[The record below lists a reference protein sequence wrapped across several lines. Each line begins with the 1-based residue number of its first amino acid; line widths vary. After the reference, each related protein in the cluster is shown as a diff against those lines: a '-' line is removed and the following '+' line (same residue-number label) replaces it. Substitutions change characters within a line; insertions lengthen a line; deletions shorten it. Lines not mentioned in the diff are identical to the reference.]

1 MDVAFTGHMGG
12 AAYLAAIA
20 LGSNLFNMLYW
31 PLGFLRMSTSGIAAQ
46 SFGADDSREVRLSL
60 LRPLCLS
67 LILGLLIILFQDPI
81 FSIYEWATA
90 SKTDVQTIGFARQYF
105 SILVWGAPAMLAGY
119 AFAGW
124 FIGLGEAKKAM
135 WTAIAINVCNFTA
148 SFILVVG
155 FSMKIS
161 GVAIGTLVAQWVGL
175 IIAMILAVKPF
186 GGLKAS
192 LEGFMA
198 HRQWAKIW
206 VVNRD
211 LFLRTICLAAVTLWF
226 TREGARQGDVMLGA
240 NALLMQMFIFFSYF
254 SDGLAYAA
262 ESLVGRC
269 IGAKDDE
276 GFRLTIRRVIKW
288 GGVLAVIFSVLY
300 FAAGEWILGLLT
312 DNQDTV
318 ASASQYI
325 PWIVI
330 VPIVSFGAFAYDGVM
345 VGATASRDM
354 LGSVGIGA
362 LLFFV
367 CYYSGTALGLTANS
381 SLWTAF
387 IVYLLARSLYGVI
400 WTMRLKPVR

>member
-211 LFLRTICLAAVTLWF
+211 LFLRTICLAAV
-226 TREGARQGDVMLGA
+226 AH
-240 NALLMQMFIFFSYF
+240 
-254 SDGLAYAA
+254 
-262 ESLVGRC
+262 
-269 IGAKDDE
+269 
-276 GFRLTIRRVIKW
+276 
-288 GGVLAVIFSVLY
+288 
-300 FAAGEWILGLLT
+300 
-312 DNQDTV
+312 
-318 ASASQYI
+318 
-325 PWIVI
+325 
-330 VPIVSFGAFAYDGVM
+330 
-345 VGATASRDM
+345 
-354 LGSVGIGA
+354 
-362 LLFFV
+362 
-367 CYYSGTALGLTANS
+367 
-381 SLWTAF
+381 
-387 IVYLLARSLYGVI
+387 
-400 WTMRLKPVR
+400 

>member
-1 MDVAFTGHMGG
+1 
-12 AAYLAAIA
+12 
-20 LGSNLFNMLYW
+20 
-31 PLGFLRMSTSGIAAQ
+31 
-46 SFGADDSREVRLSL
+46 
-60 LRPLCLS
+60 
-67 LILGLLIILFQDPI
+67 
-81 FSIYEWATA
+81 
-90 SKTDVQTIGFARQYF
+90 
-105 SILVWGAPAMLAGY
+105 
-119 AFAGW
+119 
-124 FIGLGEAKKAM
+124 
-135 WTAIAINVCNFTA
+135 
-148 SFILVVG
+148 
-155 FSMKIS
+155 
-161 GVAIGTLVAQWVGL
+161 
-175 IIAMILAVKPF
+175 
-186 GGLKAS
+186 
-192 LEGFMA
+192 
-198 HRQWAKIW
+198 
-206 VVNRD
+206 
-211 LFLRTICLAAVTLWF
+211 
-226 TREGARQGDVMLGA
+226 MLGA

-387 IVYLLARSLYGVI
+387 IVYLLARSLYGVV
-400 WTMRLKPVR
+400 WTMRLKPVS